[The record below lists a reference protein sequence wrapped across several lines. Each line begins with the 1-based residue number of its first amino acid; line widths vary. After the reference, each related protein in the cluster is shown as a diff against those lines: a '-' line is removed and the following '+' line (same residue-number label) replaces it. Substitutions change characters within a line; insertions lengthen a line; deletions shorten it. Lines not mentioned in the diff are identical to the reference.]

1 MAWTTSFRSVSIKVL
16 CVCVCGSDPILD
28 EGGDF
33 DLDETMD
40 MARQVEE
47 FLSQPSEA
55 QWSGQQ
61 S

>member
-1 MAWTTSFRSVSIKVL
+1 M
-16 CVCVCGSDPILD
+16 LD
-28 EGGDF
+28 ADGDF

-47 FLSQPSEA
+47 FLRQPMETR
-55 QWSGQQ
+55 WGGQQ

>member
-1 MAWTTSFRSVSIKVL
+1 MFVF
-16 CVCVCGSDPILD
+16 CVCVCSGDPTLD
-28 EGGDF
+28 ESGDF

-55 QWSGQQ
+55 QWSGQP

>member
-1 MAWTTSFRSVSIKVL
+1 MTSFHSIHLKI
-16 CVCVCGSDPILD
+16 CVCVCSDPILD
-28 EGGDF
+28 ESGDF

-55 QWSGQQ
+55 QWSGKQ